1 MSVLV
6 PSCCHALTLNQT
18 GVLWVNLT
26 LGNLTR
32 VSLPTPTKKCRP
44 IIFKNVGHLEE
55 ITKQKEST
63 ARKIVPVKNLK

>member
-26 LGNLTR
+26 LGNLT
-32 VSLPTPTKKCRP
+32 SGPTNSRQEISANYFLNCQPFGEKEKHKK
-44 IIFKNVGHLEE
+44 NQL
-55 ITKQKEST
+55 
-63 ARKIVPVKNLK
+63 